1 MNIKHVVHLHI
12 GILFNH
18 KRRKYCHLQQHGW
31 MDFEGILLSEIIW
44 VEKDKHRLISV
55 MWDNKNK
62 PHTKRD

>member
-18 KRRKYCHLQQHGW
+18 KRRKYCHLQQHEW

-44 VEKDKHRLISV
+44 VEKDKHHLISL
-55 MWDNKNK
+55 MWDNNNNQK
-62 PHTKRD
+62 